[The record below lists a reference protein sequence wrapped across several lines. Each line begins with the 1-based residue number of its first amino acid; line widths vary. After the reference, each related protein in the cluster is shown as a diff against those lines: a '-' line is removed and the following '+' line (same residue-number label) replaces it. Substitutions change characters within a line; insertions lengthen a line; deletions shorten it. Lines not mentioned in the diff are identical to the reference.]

1 MNFKRIAPVG
11 LLALAACV
19 SQPKP
24 TPTPTPRPTPVVRP
38 TTPAP
43 PPPPTTWMDAPRTP
57 GNWSYGQGQANY
69 MAPGGGPLFTM
80 VCERS
85 AGQIT
90 LTRAGGGAARNS
102 MRILT
107 ETTTRTLNAAPSAT
121 GMASSVPARDPILDA
136 MAFSKGRFAVE
147 TAGLPTLFLPSWIE
161 VSRVIEDC
169 R

>member
-1 MNFKRIAPVG
+1 MNLKRIAPLG

-24 TPTPTPRPTPVVRP
+24 TPTPAPRPTPVVRP
-38 TTPAP
+38 TPPAP
-43 PPPPTTWMDAPRTP
+43 PPPATWMDAPRTP
-57 GNWSYGQGQANY
+57 GNWSYEQGQANY
-69 MAPGGGPLFTM
+69 LAPSGGTLFSMA
-80 VCERS
+80 CERG

-90 LTRAGGGAARNS
+90 LSRPGSAPARSS

-107 ETTTRTLNAAPSAT
+107 ETTARTLNASQSASALT
-121 GMASSVPARDPILDA
+121 SAVPARDPILDA

-147 TAGLPTLFLPSWIE
+147 SPGLPTLFLPSWIE